1 MRDLTAFDGV
11 FEDADAVTAVG
22 AWLDETSPLSPTVLE
37 TYATCPYP
45 SSCSACCGRPLEE
58 PETIVQLDPLTRGD
72 VIHRALEAFLSEHT
86 PDDLRAGKVVAL
98 QSHLRTIAD
107 RILDEVESAGLAG
120 APITWKRERAE
131 IVDDLARWLER
142 EISDPGTFPKREFE
156 VAFGGRWSGKDEPP
170 LDDEPLTL
178 AAAGTTV
185 LRGRIDRVEWEPGE
199 RFRIIDYKSGRN
211 RARASSRG
219 ARRCSSRSTCSRQ
232 LTSWRWTSGV
242 ERRRTSS

>member
-1 MRDLTAFDGV
+1 M
-11 FEDADAVTAVG
+11 
-22 AWLDETSPLSPTVLE
+22 
-37 TYATCPYP
+37 
-45 SSCSACCGRPLEE
+45 
-58 PETIVQLDPLTRGD
+58 
-72 VIHRALEAFLSEHT
+72 
-86 PDDLRAGKVVAL
+86 AL

-170 LDDEPLTL
+170 SRRRAAHTGRRRDD
-178 AAAGTTV
+178 V
-185 LRGRIDRVEWEPGE
+185 RLRGRIDRVEWEPGE

-219 ARRCSSRSTCSRQ
+219 GRALQLASTCSRQ

>member
-37 TYATCPYP
+37 TYATCPYRFFMQRLLRAT
-45 SSCSACCGRPLEE
+45 SRGAGDDRPARS
-58 PETIVQLDPLTRGD
+58 LTRGD

-156 VAFGGRWSGKDEPP
+156 VAFGGSGAARDEASP

-185 LRGRIDRVEWEPGE
+185 RLRGRIDRGEPGE

-219 ARRCSSRSTCSRQ
+219 PGAAARALPAR
-232 LTSWRWTSGV
+232 GG
-242 ERRRTSS
+242 